1 MYLFSDLKR
10 PDCNQNMFENI
21 VSNIKNKSFRV
32 SDSLSVESLKGKTSR
47 FSETVCNFGSTLIHK
62 TNSLSSYLSVDQF
75 INKKDVIVNDEYA
88 KTSMSTPNLVHNI
101 PNGIQSEMRWPT
113 VINNKSDYV
122 IYNPM
127 AEDEYDDDDIV
138 NRFVRVIN
146 VEEETPPHRRYAV
159 SVFTILV

>member
-1 MYLFSDLKR
+1 
-10 PDCNQNMFENI
+10 MFENI
-21 VSNIKNKSFRV
+21 VANIKNKSFRV

-47 FSETVCNFGSTLIHK
+47 FSETVYNLGSTLIHK

-88 KTSMSTPNLVHNI
+88 KTSMSTPNLVHSI
-101 PNGIQSEMRWPT
+101 PNGIQSGWPT
-113 VINNKSDYV
+113 VINNKTNYV

-127 AEDEYDDDDIV
+127 AEDDYDDDDDIV

-159 SVFTILV
+159 SSFIGRLAIIVL